1 MLSTPVNVT
10 RRLANNQVL
19 CSDIH
24 SNVLHPHAQY
34 ITRLLIKLLP
44 KGVVFS
50 FLLDPQYAEWTM
62 DRHGMGL
69 GLADQ
74 GGL

>member
-1 MLSTPVNVT
+1 MLPDVRQTTRCFALTFTVVSHTPM
-10 RRLANNQVL
+10 
-19 CSDIH
+19 
-24 SNVLHPHAQY
+24 PQY

-74 GGL
+74 GGG